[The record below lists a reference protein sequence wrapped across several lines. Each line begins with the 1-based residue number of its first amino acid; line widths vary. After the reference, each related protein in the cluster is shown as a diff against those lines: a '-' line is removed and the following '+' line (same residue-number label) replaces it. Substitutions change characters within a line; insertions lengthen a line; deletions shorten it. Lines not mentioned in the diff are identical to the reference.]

1 MYDVTIIGAGVSS
14 IFMAYSLAKSN
25 KKVLILDK
33 GKALEDRHC
42 PLDEGKVCTCTTCD
56 KYFGFGG
63 LGKSEGNL
71 IIQTDL
77 AENLSKKSV
86 KKALFN
92 SWLK

>member
-42 PLDEGKVCTCTTCD
+42 PLDEGKCVIVLHVINIS
-56 KYFGFGG
+56 G
-63 LGKSEGNL
+63 L
-71 IIQTDL
+71 
-77 AENLSKKSV
+77 V
-86 KKALFN
+86 V
-92 SWLK
+92 

>member
-14 IFMAYSLAKSN
+14 IFLAYSLVKSN

-33 GKALEDRHC
+33 GKALGARHC
-42 PLDEGKVCTCTTCD
+42 PLDEGKACNCTTCD
-56 KYFGFGG
+56 KYFGFAG

-77 AENLSKKSV
+77 VENLSKKLV
-86 KKALFN
+86 KRALYN
-92 SWLK
+92 LWLK